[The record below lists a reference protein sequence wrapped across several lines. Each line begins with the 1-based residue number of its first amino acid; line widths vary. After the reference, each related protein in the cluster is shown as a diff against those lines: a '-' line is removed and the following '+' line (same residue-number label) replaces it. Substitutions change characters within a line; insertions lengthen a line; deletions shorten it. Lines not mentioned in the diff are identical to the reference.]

1 MRLGER
7 REYDYGGNTPSLS
20 AAVRQLRMHVLDAHG
35 PGVAKFIE
43 RVRAVAWLA
52 EEAEEQKA
60 AAHLHKIAAVM
71 HQQGKI
77 KDMRNALYGAL
88 DKVAESIVNA
98 S

>member
-1 MRLGER
+1 
-7 REYDYGGNTPSLS
+7 
-20 AAVRQLRMHVLDAHG
+20 
-35 PGVAKFIE
+35 
-43 RVRAVAWLA
+43 
-52 EEAEEQKA
+52 
-60 AAHLHKIAAVM
+60 M